1 MDHHWFSLLG
11 GKADMPGRIPKNPLL
26 WTSKDFIRIIV
37 YFNMDKFDFFYG
49 GSSVISLILLKW
61 FFLDLFKKC

>member
-11 GKADMPGRIPKNPLL
+11 GKAEMPGRIPKNPLL

-37 YFNMDKFDFFYG
+37 YFNMDKFDFFM
-49 GSSVISLILLKW
+49 VVLP
-61 FFLDLFKKC
+61 